1 MPRSVQERDSE
12 THLAR
17 EPSSIHDRPDLTSA
31 GIVAQHGRLTA
42 AVEALAESLRRLTGG
57 TGEVPRDLLAE
68 ISQALQDT
76 PEQRTVV
83 GPLVAYLV
91 TLGWKLEQ
99 IVFGR
104 SEWRV
109 PKNPSEGTNR
119 ERGESYAGFP
129 VDIAVFDDPLN
140 REDYRHLLF
149 MMECKQP
156 TEEAGVSQLESYF
169 VAEPHVRLGVW
180 ANYAER
186 GMRAKFVYRDKSSKA
201 IRKNKLIGDLPR
213 PGEAID
219 PESQRRYFKD
229 LETPSDQVLKRTISD
244 LLDKVVITDANVTR
258 REDQLDQLC
267 NLLLLKLESDKEARS
282 NEMEPVFF
290 RNYESTSKTAANL
303 RKRYTEFVNL
313 YPGVFFTDQDKVL
326 RFSDSTLE
334 ACVEY
339 LSGLRLI
346 ELGVS
351 TFSMAFQVLRS
362 EALKQGEGQYFTPQ
376 PVIEAGVRLMGIKYS
391 DLILDPACGTGGFLV
406 EALHELKRTRP
417 GISDGDLSKWA
428 QTHLFGI
435 DKDAIGA
442 KLTKAVMQIAGDG
455 SAHCMRGDSIRTH
468 TWHEDFPHLLG
479 PTFEDGRFS
488 AIITNPP
495 FGKKLRVS
503 ATDSRLAGFDL
514 PKKGGNRYRNLEI
527 GLLFLERSF
536 QLLREGGRLGIVLPE
551 TYFFS
556 PSYRYVL
563 DWIKPRFK
571 TLAVANIP
579 MEAFQGFCRAKTNF
593 YVLEKRLNASASGEV
608 AFINS
613 RTCGIHKG
621 GLAGY
626 KTDPSTGKR
635 TDEIDNQLLE
645 HVKSYLRGDS
655 PAGLSKLS
663 ASEISERRVLVP
675 TYYDPRYQEGIDH
688 LLRANDLEGVTIGGL
703 VQRGTLS
710 VRIGHGS
717 PPNDQR
723 TGDIPYVKVSDLRA
737 LRVNVNPTNLVTQEV
752 ASRFWKGASS
762 RLEAWDLITPSR
774 ASSNIGEFSILLPG
788 EERLVLTKEVLIFRS
803 SDHELYDPFYL
814 LWAFSLK
821 AVRDQW
827 RRIVLMQ
834 TNREDCG
841 KRYGEIVLPRPPDRA
856 WAQARSAAFR
866 AYFKGIAE
874 AKGVFVDQISCDE
887 FRYTANVVREE
898 DDQDGS

>member
-1 MPRSVQERDSE
+1 MQEPCQVSGQ
-12 THLAR
+12 
-17 EPSSIHDRPDLTSA
+17 PDVASA
-31 GIVAQHGRLTA
+31 GTGAQYDRISVC
-42 AVEALAESLRRLTGG
+42 VEPLAEGLRRLTGG
-57 TGEVPRDLLAE
+57 TGEVPLGVLVE
-68 ISQALQDT
+68 ISQALQET

-91 TLGWKLEQ
+91 TLGWSLEQ

-104 SEWRV
+104 NEWRV
-109 PKNPSEGTNR
+109 PKNPSECTNR
-119 ERGESYAGFP
+119 ERAGSYSGFS
-129 VDIAVFDDPLN
+129 VDIAVFDDPLH

-149 MMECKQP
+149 MVECKQP

-186 GMRAKFVYRDKSSKA
+186 GARAKFVYRDKSSNA

-213 PGEAID
+213 PGKAID

-282 NEMEPVFF
+282 NEADPVFF
-290 RNYESTSKTAANL
+290 RNYESASKTATKL

-346 ELGVS
+346 ELGVT

-406 EALHELKRTRP
+406 EALLELKRTRP

-435 DKDAIGA
+435 DKDAIGV

-479 PTFEDGRFS
+479 STFEDGRFS

-495 FGKKLRVS
+495 FGKKLKVS

-514 PKKGGNRYRNLEI
+514 AKKGGNRYRNLEI

-556 PSYRYVL
+556 PSYRFVL
-563 DWIKPRFK
+563 DWIKPRFQ

-579 MEAFQGFCRAKTNF
+579 MEAFEGFCRAKTNF
-593 YVLEKRLNASASGEV
+593 YVFEKRLNASATGQV
-608 AFINS
+608 TLLNP
-613 RTCGIHKG
+613 RTCGIYKG

-635 TDEIDNQLLE
+635 TDEIDNELLE
-645 HVKSYLRGDS
+645 HVKSYLRGQN
-655 PAGLSKLS
+655 PEGLSKLS
-663 ASEISERRVLVP
+663 ASEIFERRVLVP
-675 TYYDPRYQEGIDH
+675 TYYDPRYQKGIDD
-688 LLRANDLEGVTIGGL
+688 LLGANDLEGVTVGEL
-703 VQRGTLS
+703 LQRRTLS

-737 LRVNVNPTNLVTQEV
+737 LRVNVNPTNLVSQEV
-752 ASRFWKGASS
+752 ASRFWKGETSQ
-762 RLEAWDLITPSR
+762 LEAWDLITPSR

-788 EERLVLTKEVLIFRS
+788 EERLILTKEVLIFRS
-803 SDHELYDPFYL
+803 KDHEFYDPFYL

-821 AVRDQW
+821 AVREQW
-827 RRIVLMQ
+827 RRIALMQ

-841 KRYGEIVLPRPPDRA
+841 KRYGEIVLPRPPNRN
-856 WAQARSAAFR
+856 WAQGRSAAFR
-866 AYFKGIAE
+866 AYFKGIAK
-874 AKGVFVDQISCDE
+874 AKTAFVDQILTDDY
-887 FRYTANVVREE
+887 RYTAQR
-898 DDQDGS
+898 GAGGGG